1 LRRIPLLRRICE
13 PAGAARGRLP
23 HPVCSWPRRN
33 VHVGRSSTRAWGK
46 VSCSHWVVA
55 STNTY
60 FPAFPGRNGGSYT
73 GTVISALLLAGV
85 LDPNCVP
92 RHHAPPQ
99 PACRDPWPDPDLQD
113 IKVADLPYSP
123 VAAAS
128 PDLGHLPSVIWPG
141 YVPNAVAHEPH
152 GGVGVR
158 AVVSVPEPSML
169 GLFAFSIAVLFAL
182 RRCSGR
188 RSQSVSSRPRG
199 RNRTQHSLQR

>member
-1 LRRIPLLRRICE
+1 MF
-13 PAGAARGRLP
+13 
-23 HPVCSWPRRN
+23 
-33 VHVGRSSTRAWGK
+33 AWGDR
-46 VSCSHWVVA
+46 VVGHGGKSPA
-55 STNTY
+55 PTGS
-60 FPAFPGRNGGSYT
+60 FPAQTHTFHHSLGATAVRT
-73 GTVISALLLAGV
+73 LAAVISALLLAGV

-92 RHHAPPQ
+92 RHHAPPRAFAYHAHYYHAPPQ

-123 VAAAS
+123 VPAAS

-141 YVPNAVAHEPH
+141 YVPNPAAHEPH

-182 RRCSGR
+182 RRCCGR
-188 RSQSVSSRPRG
+188 RSHSVQSRPG
-199 RNRTQHSLQR
+199 